1 MARPAAASAKPQRRR
16 GRPGLAAAAAVAL
29 LGCGALDDSAP
40 PTPPRSH
47 CASVDERLAPLVELA
62 KQGKTAHLAGLLSTR
77 LDPASQRAVVQ
88 LVLDVAYALP
98 PDTSKNL
105 PQLLAPQGLG
115 ALVPLVV
122 AIFEP
127 LPGDPSAVP
136 PVPPRIAEM
145 SAFASTAQN
154 CLSSELFV
162 LGSRLFRDPKAAT
175 ALDGLLEAGPA
186 GAQQLLNALKSA
198 GVEGRSSFQVVIRSL
213 ATSLAQDGFDAAPL
227 LQTLKQLRD
236 PKQPGVIDALA
247 GLLQVAVLGDSAADK
262 EQARGALQGFAK
274 CLIIQDPAQLIA
286 GHGYDVLITMDP
298 QAIAAVDLDSQKW
311 LPVVAYATD
320 VLATKPAARDAW
332 NQLLGLVLRP
342 DVATEALPELIN
354 LLNSQALPGALALL
368 GDLVTQP
375 CKQAKP

>member
-1 MARPAAASAKPQRRR
+1 MAT
-16 GRPGLAAAAAVAL
+16 LALACL
-29 LGCGALDDSAP
+29 SCGALDDSAP
-40 PTPPRSH
+40 AVAPRSH
-47 CASVDERLAPLVELA
+47 CATVDERLAPLVELA
-62 KQGKTAHLAGLLSTR
+62 KKGKTAHLAGLISTR

-88 LVLDVAYALP
+88 LLLDVAYALP

-105 PQLLAPQGLG
+105 PELLAPTGLG

-127 LPGDPSAVP
+127 LPGDPTAVP
-136 PVPPRIAEM
+136 PLPPRTAEM
-145 SAFASTAQN
+145 TAFASTAQN

-175 ALDGLLEAGPA
+175 ALDSLLEAGPA
-186 GAQQLLNALKSA
+186 GAQQLLSALKSA
-198 GVEGRSSFQVVIRSL
+198 GIEGRSSFQIIIRNF

-227 LQTLKQLRD
+227 LQTLRQLRD
-236 PKQPGVIDALA
+236 PKKPGVLDALVA
-247 GLLQVAVLGDSAADK
+247 LLEVTVLGESAADK
-262 EQARGALQGFAK
+262 EQARSALQGFAK
-274 CLIIQDPAQLIA
+274 CLLMQDPGQLIA
-286 GHGYDVLITMDP
+286 GHGYDVLVTLDP
-298 QAIAAVDLDSQKW
+298 QAIAAVDLDSKQW
-311 LPVVAYATD
+311 LPVIAYATD

-342 DVATEALPELIN
+342 DIATEALPELIE

-375 CKQAKP
+375 CKQVKP